1 MNTRVLR
8 PDLSAAVDA
17 LVPIIDDD
25 RRAAEARG
33 ALSAEVIACA
43 DAGGLLTSRVPVE
56 LGGLDLSLVEQFELS
71 ELLSYADGSV
81 GWTLSFMALSA
92 GLVGGH
98 VHDDGAREICD
109 TNAGRWP
116 RFTGTFPTTGVA
128 TPVDGGWSITGRWGF
143 ASGIDHAQWIA
154 VGTRLAGARPDDRTA
169 LRWAALPVEQACVID
184 GTWSVDGLRATGS
197 RTFTIDDAFVP
208 ASRVFTIS
216 EGPVTKGKVRGSHV
230 HRLPTLVYI
239 SPEHAGVALGLAR
252 RALDEVIALAKGKA
266 RMGGRAPLHAR
277 GAFLR
282 DIGRADTRLRAARA
296 LIVDRLAAGDAAVAP
311 MPPDYV
317 TDVRAA
323 AAHVADVAVEVAT
336 LAYRFAGGSAIDRDH
351 PLHRAWRDAVTATQH
366 VHTNDENY
374 ETWGEAISGFTAG

>member
-1 MNTRVLR
+1 MLR
-8 PDLSAAVDA
+8 PDLRAAVDE
-17 LVPIIDDD
+17 LVPIIDGDC
-25 RRAAEARG
+25 RAAEGRG
-33 ALSAEVIACA
+33 RLCAEVIECA
-43 DAGGLLTSRVPVE
+43 DARGLFTTRVPTA
-56 LGGLDLSLVEQFELS
+56 LGGRDVSLVEQFELS
-71 ELLSYADGSV
+71 EALSHVDGSV

-98 VHDDGAREICD
+98 VSDEGSREICD
-109 TNAGRWP
+109 SNEGRWP

-154 VGTRLAGARPDDRTA
+154 IGTRLAGARPDDRTA
-169 LRWAALPVEQACVID
+169 LLWAALPIEHARVID
-184 GTWSVDGLRATGS
+184 GTWDVDGLRATGS
-197 RTFTIDDAFVP
+197 RTFTIDGVFVP
-208 ASRVFTIS
+208 DSRAFTLT
-216 EGPVTKGKVRGSHV
+216 EPHGRATFV

-252 RALDEVIALAKGKA
+252 RALDEVIALAKGKS

-282 DIGRADTRLRAARA
+282 DLGRADTRLRAARA
-296 LIVDRLAAGDAAVAP
+296 LIVERFADGDAAVSP
-311 MPPDYV
+311 MPVDYV

-323 AAHVADVAVEVAT
+323 AAHVADVSVEAAT
-336 LAYRFAGGSAIDRDH
+336 LAYRFAGGSAIDRNH

-374 ETWGEAISGFTAG
+374 ETWGEAISGFDTDG

>member
-1 MNTRVLR
+1 MSTRGLR
-8 PDLSAAVDA
+8 PDLRAAVAA
-17 LVPIIDDD
+17 LVPIVDGD
-25 RRAAEARG
+25 RRAAEERG
-33 ALSAEVIACA
+33 RLSPEVIECA
-43 DAGGLLTSRVPVE
+43 DARGLLTSRVPVE

-71 ELLSYADGSV
+71 EALSYVDGSV

-98 VHDDGAREICD
+98 VSDAGAREICD
-109 TNAGRWP
+109 TSAGRWP

-128 TPVDGGWSITGRWGF
+128 TQVEGGWSITGRWAF

-169 LRWAALPVEQACVID
+169 LLWAALPAEQARVID
-184 GTWSVDGLRATGS
+184 GTWNVDGLRATGS
-197 RTFTIDDAFVP
+197 RTFTIDDVFVP
-208 ASRVFTIS
+208 GSRAFTIS
-216 EGPVTKGKVRGSHV
+216 EANGRGSHV

-252 RALDEVIALAKGKA
+252 RAVDEVISLAKGKA

-296 LIVDRLAAGDAAVAP
+296 LIVDRLAEGDAAAAP

-323 AAHVADVAVEVAT
+323 AAHVADVAVDVST

-351 PLHRAWRDAVTATQH
+351 SLHRAWRDAVTATQH

>member
-1 MNTRVLR
+1 MSVPVLR
-8 PDLSAAVDA
+8 PDLRAAVDE
-17 LVPIIDDD
+17 LIPIIERD
-25 RRAAEARG
+25 RLTAEGRG
-33 ALSAEVIACA
+33 RLCPELIECA
-43 DAGGLLTSRVPVE
+43 DARGLFTARVPTA
-56 LGGLDLSLVEQFELS
+56 LGGRDVSLVEQFELS
-71 ELLSYADGSV
+71 EALSYVDGSV

-98 VHDDGAREICD
+98 VSDAGAFEIYD
-109 TNAGRWP
+109 SNGGRWP

-128 TPVDGGWSITGRWGF
+128 TRVDGGWSITGRWGF

-169 LRWAALPVEQACVID
+169 LLWAALPVAQACVID
-184 GTWSVDGLRATGS
+184 GTWDVDGLRATGS
-197 RTFTIDDAFVP
+197 RTFTIGDVFVP
-208 ASRVFTIS
+208 DSRAFAIAES
-216 EGPVTKGKVRGSHV
+216 NGRGSSV
-230 HRLPTLVYI
+230 HRLPTLVFI

-252 RALDEVIALAKGKA
+252 RALDEVVALAKGKA

-296 LIVDRLAAGDAAVAP
+296 LVVDRLGAGDAAVSP
-311 MPPDYV
+311 MPVDYV

-323 AAHVADVAVEVAT
+323 AAHVADVAVDVAT
-336 LAYRFAGGSAIDRDH
+336 LAYRFAGGSAIDRNH

-374 ETWGEAISGFTAG
+374 ETWGEAISGFAANG